1 MFVEFTLA
9 VLHLSV
15 ALDAGR
21 QQRESLGYLLPIKK
35 VEQTKHVPTSH
46 SDIMRRAVFCRW
58 LISSSSTWLLSQHM
72 RVFRLLQV
80 SNVGSRSSDGDLPLT
95 HHKIVE
101 NLSLAIWALSP
112 VSELVVNTNRSAVTL
127 QFAHRLPHFP
137 DRDTPIL
144 QAETHSFTHTRNF
157 QTGVLRQAGAKLWR
171 TLAPQGLSFETPVL
185 DLWSVK
191 GRTTCFISHGALHS
205 WVWP

>member
-1 MFVEFTLA
+1 MVTCLW
-9 VLHLSV
+9 H
-15 ALDAGR
+15 
-21 QQRESLGYLLPIKK
+21 I
-35 VEQTKHVPTSH
+35 TN
-46 SDIMRRAVFCRW
+46 CW
-58 LISSSSTWLLSQHM
+58 
-72 RVFRLLQV
+72 
-80 SNVGSRSSDGDLPLT
+80 
-95 HHKIVE
+95 
-101 NLSLAIWALSP
+101 NLSLAIWALPP

-185 DLWSVK
+185 DLLKCQGQNNMLYLTQSIAFLGMTLDLRAMQAHFAHCSLDECTTEK
-191 GRTTCFISHGALHS
+191 GWAVLAKRSIYKLLPHSRSCCWCCTSLGDCTSGFAELALPAVI
-205 WVWP
+205 WQ